1 MEVAVNAFLRSD
13 EYGNFISLSQKL
25 IAKPSDQSNLE
36 AGPVKYTLNNRAD
49 LKPAIAAVAL
59 RRSGLGRQH
68 QFTGI
73 GSGHSG
79 LLLDQRQLTVRLLT
93 DILGSANG
101 SKGR

>member
-59 RRSGLGRQH
+59 RRSGLGREH
-68 QFTGI
+68 QFDVVESRPSIPI
-73 GSGHSG
+73 GDYRRFSVT
-79 LLLDQRQLTVRLLT
+79 LPPDAAW
-93 DILGSANG
+93 SAND
-101 SKGR
+101 R

>member
-59 RRSGLGRQH
+59 RRSGLGR
-68 QFTGI
+68 
-73 GSGHSG
+73 
-79 LLLDQRQLTVRLLT
+79 LLSSSDHHRQPLPV
-93 DILGSANG
+93 
-101 SKGR
+101 GRIAR